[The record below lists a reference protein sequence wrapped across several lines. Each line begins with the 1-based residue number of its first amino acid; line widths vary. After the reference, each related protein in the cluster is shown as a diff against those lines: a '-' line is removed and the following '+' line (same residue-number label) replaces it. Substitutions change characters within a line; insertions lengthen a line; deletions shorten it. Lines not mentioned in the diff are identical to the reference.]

1 LALERLIVLPAP
13 RVGTPATVVL
23 SAAKGTAKIL
33 SFRIAGMREEA
44 NRAVATADRAVLPL
58 RMTPQDGIQRDL
70 ILTNKRNDTLV
81 LVPILAK

>member
-1 LALERLIVLPAP
+1 MLPTP
-13 RVGTPATVVL
+13 RVGTLATVVL
-23 SAAKGTAKIL
+23 SAAKGTAKIPP
-33 SFRIAGMREEA
+33 SGVAGMREEA
-44 NRAVATADRAVLPL
+44 NLAVATGDRAVLPL